1 MKGPLLL
8 LFVLLALMATF
19 ARAEAPQEETLVAKV
34 QVYAQQAA
42 QKAQEHLATIRESQA
57 AQQAREWFEAGL
69 SHTQQY
75 FSQLKDKLTTLW
87 EKTTASSGA

>member
-19 ARAEAPQEETLVAKV
+19 ARAEAPQEESLVEKV

-42 QKAQEHLATIRESQA
+42 QKVQEHLATIRESQP
-57 AQQAREWFEAGL
+57 AQQAREWLEASF
-69 SHTQQY
+69 SHIQQY
-75 FSQLKDKLTTLW
+75 LSQVKDKLTSVV
-87 EKTTASSGA
+87 EKTTVSSSA